1 MTDSAD
7 TVAADFLTLIERLAR
22 ELDEHER
29 AAREIRET
37 LATVRKRLA
46 ATPGARAGK
55 HARSGKR
62 RKPLTL
68 IDDERAVSS

>member
-1 MTDSAD
+1 MTD
-7 TVAADFLTLIERLAR
+7 TVTTVQQFSEQIETLLR
-22 ELDEHER
+22 ELAEHEAAAQAIR
-29 AAREIRET
+29 AT
-37 LATVRKRLA
+37 LAATRKLLR

-68 IDDERAVSS
+68 IDDERAVSN